1 MKIFGLTITRSK
13 AAEQKMLEATEGTTE
28 GRVVINMRDN
38 NGDLNIYQDNPGM
51 AEMVAEGFADVL
63 RTLSIHT
70 LKLNKL
76 MSKQEQLD
84 AAIASLQGSAGNI
97 ANDLTNLKGQ
107 IAAGTVS
114 DESLANLQLLADTF
128 RTIADSTPD
137 APAEGNGEQ
146 A

>member
-13 AAEQKMLEATEGTTE
+13 PEEQKMLEATEGNTE
-28 GRVVINMRDN
+28 GRVVINMWDN
-38 NGDLNIYQDNPGM
+38 NGDMNVYQDNPGM
-51 AEMVAEGFADVL
+51 AEMIADGFADVL
-63 RTLSIHT
+63 RILSIHT
-70 LKLNKL
+70 LKFNKL

-97 ANDLTNLKGQ
+97 ANDLTVLKDQ

-128 RTIADSTPD
+128 KTIADSTPD